1 MIRKFQFVFFS
12 VLILV
17 QSCSQKTD
25 FLPEIKKQFQQ
36 GDFTEVE
43 KLIVGFKSTGLPDSL
58 AFEIE
63 ILEAKMKRI
72 RIDFSK
78 TEDEIKVELA
88 SFFPGLTDEQLRKWE
103 ADKSLEMKI
112 IDGQRRYFKRAVR
125 NLFRINPEAKK
136 VWEEKQGNETDPLD
150 LFCLAHTGKLVQ
162 QVEAGLNLLETPA
175 KFRIDYTITLKQDAV
190 PAGETVKCWMPF
202 PRESEPRQK
211 NVELISV
218 NDESFKIAGNQN
230 LQRSLYIE
238 KIAVAGDPVI
248 FEYSATFEI
257 AAQYQKIDTAKLK
270 PYDVNS
276 DLYRQ
281 FTSERPPYIVFSN
294 EIAALADSL
303 TTGLKNPFEKA
314 RTIFYWIDQNIPWA
328 SAIEYSIMECIPEYV
343 LQNRHGDC
351 GMKTLLFMSMARS
364 VGIPC
369 KWQSGWMLHPGE
381 INLHDWCEVY
391 YEGVGWVPV
400 DQSFGLQDSDVQEIK
415 EFYLS
420 GIDEYRLI
428 INDDFGS
435 EFDPPKKF
443 YRSEPIDFQRGELEW
458 KGGNLYFDQWNYH
471 MEVTKIN

>member
-1 MIRKFQFVFFS
+1 MSRIVQLLIVSFF
-12 VLILV
+12 ILV
-17 QSCSQKTD
+17 QGCTQKTD
-25 FLPEIKKQFQQ
+25 LLPEIKEQFRQ
-36 GDFTEVE
+36 GNFTEAE
-43 KLIVGFKSTGLPDSL
+43 KLIAGFKRAGISDSL
-58 AFEIE
+58 LFDIE
-63 ILEAKMKRI
+63 ILEAKMERI

-78 TEDEIKVELA
+78 TEDEIKSELIP
-88 SFFPGLTDEQLRKWE
+88 FFPGLTDEQLRKWE
-103 ADKSLEMKI
+103 ADKSLEMRI
-112 IDGQRRYFKRAVR
+112 IDGQRKYFKRAVR

-136 VWEEKQGNETDPLD
+136 VWEEKQGNEPDPLD
-150 LFCLAHTGKLVQ
+150 MFCLEHTEKLIQ
-162 QVEAGLNLLETPA
+162 KFEPGLNLMETPA
-175 KFRIDYTITLKQDAV
+175 KFRIDFTITLKPDAV

-211 NVELISV
+211 NVQSVTV
-218 NDESFKIAGNQN
+218 NDENFKIADNQN

-238 KIAVAGDPVI
+238 KIAFAGVPVI
-248 FEYSATFEI
+248 FEYSATYEI
-257 AAQYQKIDTAKLK
+257 AAQYIKIDTAKMK

-281 FTSERPPYIVFSN
+281 FTSERAPHIVFLD
-294 EIAALADSL
+294 EIATLTDSL
-303 TTGLKNPFEKA
+303 TNGLNSPFEKTRA
-314 RTIFYWIDQNIPWA
+314 IFYWIDQNIPWA
-328 SAIEYSIMECIPEYV
+328 SALEYSIIECIPEYV

-364 VGIPC
+364 LGIPC

-391 YEGVGWVPV
+391 YEGIGWVPV
-400 DQSFGLQDSDVQEIK
+400 DQSFGLQESDVQEIK

-428 INDDFGS
+428 INDDFGRI
-435 EFDPPKKF
+435 FDPPKKF

-458 KGGNLYFDQWNYH
+458 KGGNLYFDQWDYN

>member
-1 MIRKFQFVFFS
+1 LVIFS

-36 GDFTEVE
+36 GNFTEVE
-43 KLIVGFKSTGLPDSL
+43 KLIVGFKSTGLTDSV

-78 TEDEIKVELA
+78 TEDEIKAELA

-136 VWEEKQGNETDPLD
+136 VWEEKQGNEPDPLD
-150 LFCLAHTGKLVQ
+150 LFCLAHTEKLIQ
-162 QVEAGLNLLETPA
+162 QLETGLDLLETPA
-175 KFRIDYTITLKQDAV
+175 KFRIDFTITLKPDAV

-211 NVELISV
+211 NVELVAV
-218 NDESFKIAGNQN
+218 NDENFEIAGNQN

-238 KIAVAGDPVI
+238 KIAVAGEPVI

-270 PYDVNS
+270 PFDVNS
-276 DLYRQ
+276 DLYRN
-281 FTSERPPYIVFSN
+281 FTSERPPHIVFSD
-294 EIAALADSL
+294 EITTLADSL
-303 TTGLKNPFEKA
+303 TNGLTNPFEKTRA
-314 RTIFYWIDQNIPWA
+314 IFYWIDQNIPWA
-328 SAIEYSIMECIPEYV
+328 SALEYSIMECIPEYV
-343 LQNRHGDC
+343 LQSRHGDC

-364 VGIPC
+364 LGIPC

-400 DQSFGLQDSDVQEIK
+400 DQSFGLQDSDVLEIK

-435 EFDPPKKF
+435 EFDPSKKF
-443 YRSEPIDFQRGELEW
+443 YRSESIDFQRGELEW

>member
-1 MIRKFQFVFFS
+1 MNRRFKLLIVSVF
-12 VLILV
+12 ILV
-17 QSCSQKTD
+17 QGCAQKTD
-25 FLPEIKKQFQQ
+25 LLPEIKEQFQQ
-36 GDFTEVE
+36 GNFTEAE
-43 KLIVGFKSTGLPDSL
+43 KLIAGFNRAGISDSL
-58 AFEIE
+58 VFD

-72 RIDFSK
+72 QIDFSK
-78 TEDEIKVELA
+78 TEDEIKGELA
-88 SFFPGLTDEQLRKWE
+88 LFFPGLNDEQLRKWE

-112 IDGQRRYFKRAVR
+112 IDGQRKYFKRAVH
-125 NLFRINPEAKK
+125 NLFRINPKAKK
-136 VWEEKQGNETDPLD
+136 GWEEKQGNEPDPLD
-150 LFCLAHTGKLVQ
+150 LFCLAHTEKLIQ
-162 QVEAGLNLLETPA
+162 QFEAGLNLLENSA
-175 KFRIDYTITLKQDAV
+175 KFRIDFTITLKPDAV

-202 PRESEPRQK
+202 PRESKPRQK

-218 NDESFKIAGNQN
+218 NDENFKIAGNQN

-238 KIAVAGDPVI
+238 KIAVAGEPVI

-270 PYDVNS
+270 PYDINS

-281 FTSERPPYIVFSN
+281 FTSERPPHIVFSDK
-294 EIAALADSL
+294 IKTLADSL
-303 TTGLKNPFEKA
+303 TTGLTNPFEKTRA
-314 RTIFYWIDQNIPWA
+314 IFYWIDQNIPWA
-328 SAIEYSIMECIPEYV
+328 SALEYSIMECIPEYV

-364 VGIPC
+364 LGIPC

-391 YEGVGWVPV
+391 YEGIGWVPV
-400 DQSFGLQDSDVQEIK
+400 DQSFGLQDSEVQEIK

-435 EFDPPKKF
+435 SFDPPKKF

-458 KGGNLYFDQWNYH
+458 KGGNLYFDQWDYK

>member
-1 MIRKFQFVFFS
+1 MIRKFQLVIFS

-17 QSCSQKTD
+17 QSCSQKKD
-25 FLPEIKKQFQQ
+25 LLPEIKKQFQQ
-36 GDFTEVE
+36 GNFTEVE
-43 KLIVGFKSTGLPDSL
+43 KLIVGFKSTGLPDSV

-63 ILEAKMKRI
+63 ILEAKMERI

-78 TEDEIKVELA
+78 TEDEIKTELA

-136 VWEEKQGNETDPLD
+136 VWEEKQGNEPDPLD
-150 LFCLAHTGKLVQ
+150 LFCLAHTEKLVQ
-162 QVEAGLNLLETPA
+162 QLETGLDLLETPA
-175 KFRIDYTITLKQDAV
+175 KFRIDFTITLKPDAV

-211 NVELISV
+211 NVELVAV
-218 NDESFKIAGNQN
+218 NDENFEIAGNQN

-238 KIAVAGDPVI
+238 KIAVAGEPVI

-281 FTSERPPYIVFSN
+281 FTSERPPHIVFSD
-294 EIAALADSL
+294 EITRLADSL
-303 TTGLKNPFEKA
+303 TNGLTNPFEKTRA
-314 RTIFYWIDQNIPWA
+314 IFYWIDQNIPWA
-328 SAIEYSIMECIPEYV
+328 SALEYSIMECIPEYV
-343 LQNRHGDC
+343 LQSRHGDC

-364 VGIPC
+364 LGIPC

-400 DQSFGLQDSDVQEIK
+400 DQSFGLQDSDVLEIK

-435 EFDPPKKF
+435 EFDPSKKF